1 MMHAYYPFLWLLQAF
16 GLFMAFTVQGA
27 MWRGAEDHGKRGWF
41 VALIWA
47 VGSTV
52 LLNAMHHLHDGLFPH
67 P

>member
-1 MMHAYYPFLWLLQAF
+1 MQFYEPLLWLLQALA
-16 GLFMAFTVQGA
+16 LFIAFTVQGA
-27 MWRGAEDHGKRGWF
+27 MWKGAQDHGKRGWF